1 MHPGLINQ
9 SARVSL
15 FIANGLLFLANP
27 VRFSEK
33 KLFCAC
39 TQPFGK
45 SKLGSRAAKCFLFF
59 QKHSSSETN
68 VSEKKKVTRNSN
80 SATMLP
86 RLRNQ
91 NKQNNK
97 MFINFFYLQIFQI
110 LVRFYFLFM
119 YSLDFSM
126 SQIPADGKRY
136 VHAHKFNA

>member
-1 MHPGLINQ
+1 M
-9 SARVSL
+9 ACCSL
-15 FIANGLLFLANP
+15 RIPCA
-27 VRFSEK
+27 SQKK
-33 KLFCAC
+33 KLFCAR

-59 QKHSSSETN
+59 FRNTLLPKKMS
-68 VSEKKKVTRNSN
+68 VKKKMTRNSN
-80 SATMLP
+80 SVTMLP

-110 LVRFYFLFM
+110 LVRSYFLFM

-126 SQIPADGKRY
+126 SQIPVDRKRY
-136 VHAHKFNA
+136 VHAHKFKA

>member
-33 KLFCAC
+33 KTVLC
-39 TQPFGK
+39 THAAIWKKQTWLPC
-45 SKLGSRAAKCFLFF
+45 SKMFPFF

-68 VSEKKKVTRNSN
+68 VSEKKKMTRNSN
-80 SATMLP
+80 SVTMLP

-110 LVRFYFLFM
+110 LVRFDFLFM

-126 SQIPADGKRY
+126 SQIPADRKRY

>member
-27 VRFSEK
+27 VLLSEK
-33 KLFCAC
+33 KN
-39 TQPFGK
+39 
-45 SKLGSRAAKCFLFF
+45 CFVHARSHLEKANLAPE
-59 QKHSSSETN
+59 QQN
-68 VSEKKKVTRNSN
+68 VSFFFRNTLLPKQMSVKKKMTRNSN
-80 SATMLP
+80 SVTMLP

-119 YSLDFSM
+119 YSLDFST
-126 SQIPADGKRY
+126 SQIPADRKRY